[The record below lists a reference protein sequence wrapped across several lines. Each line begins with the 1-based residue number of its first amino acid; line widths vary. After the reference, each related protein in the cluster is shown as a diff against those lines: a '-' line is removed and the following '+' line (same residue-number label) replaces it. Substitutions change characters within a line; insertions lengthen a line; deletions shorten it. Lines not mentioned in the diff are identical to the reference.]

1 VVSEVKK
8 VLRETV
14 LFYGGG
20 ISTLEQANQMAE
32 HADVIVIGNAIYEDF
47 DQALATVKTV
57 R

>member
-1 VVSEVKK
+1 
-8 VLRETV
+8 
-14 LFYGGG
+14 
-20 ISTLEQANQMAE
+20 MAE